1 MTIKVFLKISY
12 TIEILTG
19 FKLKEDAAKWVAFLT
34 FPIRNRRNI
43 KYSHSHCKTRWQVV
57 PTWTSAYK
65 WKNKLTCV
73 VLASIVSPLQWIK
86 EGSSRVLKPCKS
98 ENCGIAMFSSQRAV
112 GNLKMKAETRQSCTE
127 SCQCG
132 TVGGMLIIVDRTAWP
147 DLYTI
152 WS

>member
-12 TIEILTG
+12 TMEILTG
-19 FKLKEDAAKWVAFLT
+19 FKVKEDAAKWVAFLT
-34 FPIRNRRNI
+34 FPIRNRGNI
-43 KYSHSHCKTRWQVV
+43 QYSHSHCKTRWQVV
-57 PTWTSAYK
+57 QPELQHTSERT
-65 WKNKLTCV
+65 NVTCV
-73 VLASIVSPLQWIK
+73 VLASIVSPLQGIK

-98 ENCGIAMFSSQRAV
+98 ENCGIAMFSLQRAV
-112 GNLKMKAETRQSCTE
+112 SSLKMKAETWQSCTE

-147 DLYTI
+147 DLYAI